1 MDKRKEKRSESI
13 FNNFKR
19 TCRRRIHALFN
30 AFLDGGPPFMAA
42 DWYPVEWV
50 SWLHFG
56 PSREFHYGPDSWLSL
71 RNGMN
76 ASAGPND
83 GKLSRAQQFLHGRI

>member
-1 MDKRKEKRSESI
+1 MDKRKEKRTESI

-19 TCRRRIHALFN
+19 TCRRRIHALFSE
-30 AFLDGGPPFMAA
+30 FLDARPPAMAA
-42 DWYPVEWV
+42 DWYPVEWI

-56 PSREFHYGPDSWLSL
+56 PSREFHYGPDSWLSP

-76 ASAGPND
+76 ASAGPNN
-83 GKLSRAQQFLHGRI
+83 GKLSRAQQFLHGMI